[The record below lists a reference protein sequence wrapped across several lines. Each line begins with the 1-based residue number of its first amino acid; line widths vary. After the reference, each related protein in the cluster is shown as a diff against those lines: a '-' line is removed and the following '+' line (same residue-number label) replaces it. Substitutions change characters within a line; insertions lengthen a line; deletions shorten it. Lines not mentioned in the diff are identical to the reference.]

1 MKDDPTISTYIRHLR
16 WSLASLPADER
27 DDIVAEARSHLQE
40 KLERGARIEEAID
53 GLGAPEDFARAFIT
67 ERALLSALGSRNSI
81 GLFAALAERSVRNVR
96 TISATAGCVLVWG
109 LALVVCAVA
118 AAKVFDPS
126 HVGMWIGGG
135 QFFLGAIDDP
145 SRGHEMLGLWI
156 FPIAFLA
163 LFLSR
168 LASRELSV
176 WALRP
181 LASAGQAARRN
192 SDSP

>member
-1 MKDDPTISTYIRHLR
+1 MKDDPTFSSYIRHLR

-67 ERALLSALGSRNSI
+67 ERALLSALGSRDSM
-81 GLFAALAERSVRNVR
+81 GLLAALGARSIRNAR
-96 TISATAGCVLVWG
+96 TVSATAGCVFVWMLSLVM
-109 LALVVCAVA
+109 CAVA
-118 AAKVFDPS
+118 VAKVFDPT

-135 QFFLGAIDDP
+135 EFFLGATDAP
-145 SRGHEMLGLWI
+145 SKGHEVLGLWI

-163 LFLSR
+163 VFLARLVSR
-168 LASRELSV
+168 GLSI

-181 LASAGQAARRN
+181 LASGGHALRK
-192 SDSP
+192 

>member
-1 MKDDPTISTYIRHLR
+1 MKDDPTFTAYMRRLR

-67 ERALLSALGSRNSI
+67 ERALLSALGSRDSL
-81 GLFAALAERSVRNVR
+81 GLLAVLAERSIRNAR
-96 TISATAGCVLVWG
+96 TISATAGCMVVWG

-118 AAKVFDPS
+118 AAKMGDPS
-126 HVGMWIGGG
+126 HVGKWIGGR

-145 SRGHEMLGLWI
+145 SKAHEVLGLWI
-156 FPIAFLA
+156 FPITFLVLFLA
-163 LFLSR
+163 RLTSR
-168 LASRELSV
+168 GLSV
-176 WALRP
+176 WALRS
-181 LASAGQAARRN
+181 LTSADRPALRDN
-192 SDSP
+192 D

>member
-1 MKDDPTISTYIRHLR
+1 MKDDPSFSTYIRHLR

-67 ERALLSALGSRNSI
+67 ERALLSALGSRDSM
-81 GLFAALAERSVRNVR
+81 GLLAALGERSIRNAR
-96 TISATAGCVLVWG
+96 TISATAGCVLVWV
-109 LALVVCAVA
+109 LALVVCAVG
-118 AAKVFDPS
+118 AAKVFDPT

-135 QFFLGAIDDP
+135 QFILGATDDP
-145 SRGHEMLGLWI
+145 SKGHEVLGLWI
-156 FPIAFLA
+156 FPIAFLV
-163 LFLSR
+163 LFLAW
-168 LASRELSV
+168 LASRGLSV

-181 LASAGQAARRN
+181 LASVGLRWPRRP
-192 SDSP
+192 SL

>member
-1 MKDDPTISTYIRHLR
+1 MKDDPSFSTYIRHLR

-67 ERALLSALGSRNSI
+67 ERALLSALGSRDSI
-81 GLFAALAERSVRNVR
+81 GLLAALGARSIRNAR
-96 TISATAGCVLVWG
+96 TISATAGCVIVWMF
-109 LALVVCAVA
+109 ALVVCAVA
-118 AAKVFDPS
+118 AAKVFDPT
-126 HVGMWIGGG
+126 HIGMWIGGG

-145 SRGHEMLGLWI
+145 SIGHEVLGLWI
-156 FPIAFLA
+156 FPIAFLV
-163 LFLSR
+163 LFLSW
-168 LASRELSV
+168 LASRGLSV

-181 LASAGQAARRN
+181 LAAGQAARRN
-192 SDSP
+192 SDLP